1 MVVPFTPHTLPGS
14 KVMPLLSG
22 STGLGF
28 DGVLFPTLSPPPST
42 AAVQL
47 QKTPVSTMMGTKH
60 KNLGFFILNLQKLI
74 YKHIRVH
81 SCVY

>member
-1 MVVPFTPHTLPGS
+1 MVVPFSTHTLPGA
-14 KVMPLLSG
+14 KVIPLLSG

-28 DGVLFPTLSPPPST
+28 DGVLFPALSPPPST

-60 KNLGFFILNLQKLI
+60 KNLGSFILNLQKLI
-74 YKHIRVH
+74 HNHIRGP